1 MKVQVIV
8 TEDNGHVIEHEGDAI
23 IFCLRQREECTDVC
37 GVAGFLSIN
46 DLRRMTSTLIAT
58 VAKSILEDS
67 FNIAGSN
74 LL

>member
-23 IFCLRQREECTDVC
+23 IFCLRQWEACTDVC
-37 GVAGFLSIN
+37 GVAGFLSMD
-46 DLRRMTSTLIAT
+46 DLGRMTSAFTAI

-67 FNIAGSN
+67 FNN
-74 LL
+74 CRR